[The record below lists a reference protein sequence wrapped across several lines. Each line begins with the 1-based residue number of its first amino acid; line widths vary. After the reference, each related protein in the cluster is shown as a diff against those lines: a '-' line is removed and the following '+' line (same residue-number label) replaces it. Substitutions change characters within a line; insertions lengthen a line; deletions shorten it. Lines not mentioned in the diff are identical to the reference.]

1 MSVRKKD
8 DPALFE
14 RVEEQNLLRQYD
26 LLSNCIEIGF
36 KKGIE
41 AFDKYTLWALDYA
54 AVANV
59 SQFGGRYREE
69 PIYVGNHVP
78 PHYKDVSNLMDRFF
92 SFVHEN
98 WTLHDHPTLIPAYAL
113 WRLNWIHPFLEGNGR
128 TARAACYYLICMK
141 QGRLLPGKKI
151 VPERIR
157 ENRDPYYAA
166 LRAADK
172 AWDNGHFNVSELAT
186 YLGELLKAQLAE
198 ASTTPPSSS
207 STS

>member
-14 RVEEQNLLRQYD
+14 RIEEQNLLRQYD

-59 SQFGGRYREE
+59 SQLGGRYREE

-78 PHYKDVSNLMDRFF
+78 PNFKDVPNLMDRFF

-98 WTLHDHPTLIPAYAL
+98 WTLDNHPTLIPAYAL

-141 QGRLLPGKKI
+141 QGRLLPGNKI

-157 ENRDPYYAA
+157 ENRAPYYAA
-166 LRAADK
+166 LQAADR
-172 AWDNGHFNVSELAT
+172 AWDNGHFNVTELAT

-198 ASTTPPSSS
+198 ATQAPPSNSQS
-207 STS
+207 